1 MTNTDTRALAF
12 KDRLI
17 RLEESKHEIAED
29 MKDLATEMK
38 SSGLLKEEIAGIKLA
53 VKRYFESDE
62 KRKFRE
68 SAEDFA
74 AALGDFKDLP
84 LGVAAMARAIVEA

>member
-1 MTNTDTRALAF
+1 MTNTDERALAF

-17 RLEESKHEIAED
+17 RLEETKREIAED
-29 MKDLATEMK
+29 MKDLALEMK
-38 SSGLLKEEIAGIKLA
+38 SAGLLKEEMAGIKLA
-53 VKRYFESDE
+53 VRRHFESQE

-68 SAEDFA
+68 SVEDFA

-84 LGVAAMARAIVEA
+84 LGAAAMARAVA